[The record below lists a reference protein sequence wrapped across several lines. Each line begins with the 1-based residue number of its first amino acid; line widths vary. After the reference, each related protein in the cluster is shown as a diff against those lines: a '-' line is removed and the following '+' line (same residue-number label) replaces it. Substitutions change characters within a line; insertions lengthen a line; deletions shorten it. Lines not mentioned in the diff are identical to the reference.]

1 MNTVF
6 TITLLAAALLILL
19 AMIAGNIFLCAV
31 AMSAYFLA
39 SAALYVHN
47 KQTK

>member
-39 SAALYVHN
+39 SAALYMYN
-47 KQTK
+47 RKPR